1 MFSILVSVNVHNILV
16 INLVI
21 LCRYICISWP
31 THTTFGLRLCLF
43 HISNKLR
50 RIVNQYERLS
60 RIYSRLKFLFP
71 MVVAR
76 LAVDTTHK
84 IDCWQAGVKL
94 TDAPFLVYIKN
105 FIGGKNFL
113 DEDYYLSL
121 GLFWKVMDGWREE
134 LDFDLRWDG

>member
-1 MFSILVSVNVHNILV
+1 MKIKELKCAICNDTNTYRYSINSSLTISVTVNVNDILA

-43 HISNKLR
+43 HISKANELR

-84 IDCWQAGVKL
+84 VD
-94 TDAPFLVYIKN
+94 
-105 FIGGKNFL
+105 
-113 DEDYYLSL
+113 S
-121 GLFWKVMDGWREE
+121 
-134 LDFDLRWDG
+134 